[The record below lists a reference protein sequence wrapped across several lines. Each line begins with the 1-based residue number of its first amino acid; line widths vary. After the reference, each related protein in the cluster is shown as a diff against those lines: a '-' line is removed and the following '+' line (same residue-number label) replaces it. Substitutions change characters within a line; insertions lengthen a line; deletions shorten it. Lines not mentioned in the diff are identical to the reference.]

1 MSTFTVISPKNISI
15 VQRIFFYSGFFVL
28 LFIFSCSKQ
37 SDPPTLDFNSLSAG
51 GVGLSLVSPTNV
63 PSNAK
68 IVASLTSNI
77 DPGSVNSN
85 TIKLFRLF
93 DSTYVDM
100 NYAVLGN
107 TITIIPNADLGSG
120 VSYQLTFM
128 NIQSTDGLV
137 MTYLWRAFTTA
148 GSFGPP
154 GQVAYWN
161 FNGNIYDQLG
171 NYNSVTMTDVNYAI
185 SFRRSLGQCV
195 AFNGTSAIIQVPNG
209 DQLLNTNDFSISFWV
224 KANPFYQL
232 DSAGKPKGQLVLGLG
247 DYKGFEFS
255 ISEDYSYC
263 QMVASYALPDGTAVT
278 EPLYF
283 AGDGKTQSNGGEPG
297 WISCVDLTSAGG
309 LEALVEN
316 QWAFICFSYS
326 SASKLGT
333 LYINGLMMKQQDF
346 NQWPVGDPARTI
358 TGMKYAGTLP
368 LQEPVFAMGFMH
380 SANSQA
386 YSGTSWGNYNS
397 PFANHFRGWLDELR
411 IFHSALDSE
420 DVDAMY
426 QQTKP

>member
-1 MSTFTVISPKNISI
+1 MSTFTVNLPKNISI

-77 DPGSVNSN
+77 DPASVNAN
-85 TIKLFRLF
+85 TIKLFRVF
-93 DSTYVDM
+93 DSSYVDM
-100 NYAVLGN
+100 NYVVFGN
-107 TITIIPNADLGSG
+107 TITAIPKADLGSG
-120 VSYQLTFM
+120 ISYQLTFL
-128 NIQSTDGLV
+128 NIRSTDGLV

-171 NYNSVTMTDVNYAI
+171 NYNASTMTDVNYAN

-195 AFNGTSAIIQVPNG
+195 AFNGTSAIIEILNA

-224 KANPFYQL
+224 KANPYHQL
-232 DSAGKPKGQLVLGLG
+232 DSAGNPKGHLILGLG

-255 ISEDYSYC
+255 IGEDYTFC
-263 QMVASYALPDGTAVT
+263 EMGASYALPDSTAIT
-278 EPLYF
+278 ELLTF
-283 AGDGKTQSNGGEPG
+283 AGDGKTQNNGGEPG
-297 WISCVDLTSAGG
+297 WIFCKDLTLTGG
-309 LEALVEN
+309 LQALVEDK
-316 QWAFICFSYS
+316 WAFICFTYS
-326 SASKLGT
+326 GSTRIGT
-333 LYINGLMMKQQDF
+333 LYINSLIMKQQDF
-346 NQWPVGDPARTI
+346 NQWPVGDPARNI

-368 LQEPVFAMGFMH
+368 LQEPDFAMGFNH
-380 SANSQA
+380 SAGSQA

-397 PFANHFRGWLDELR
+397 PFADHFRGWLDELR
-411 IFHSALDSE
+411 IFHTELSME
-420 DVDAMY
+420 DINEMY